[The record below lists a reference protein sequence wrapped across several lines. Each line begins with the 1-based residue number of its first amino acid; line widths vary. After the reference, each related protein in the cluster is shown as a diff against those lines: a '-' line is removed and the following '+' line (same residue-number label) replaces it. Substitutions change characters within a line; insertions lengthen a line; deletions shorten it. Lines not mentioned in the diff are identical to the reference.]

1 MKKIM
6 LVLVATVMLSGCSYS
21 SNYLA
26 GRPMSQEQEGLIRT
40 SIDNGSIQK
49 GMTYEEVYNLLGPPQ
64 RKMTNVWTYYAGSVG
79 YLSGQ
84 GQGEKWQFNFTDG
97 KLKSIHYFAPEM
109 FGWRNV
115 LKE

>member
-1 MKKIM
+1 
-6 LVLVATVMLSGCSYS
+6 
-21 SNYLA
+21 
-26 GRPMSQEQEGLIRT
+26 MSEEQEGLIRT